1 MTLPKVAVIDL
12 VMPKMDGI
20 AATAELQAKM
30 PKVKVLI
37 LTSFGTSEEVSR
49 VLAAGAC
56 GVMLISPEMLKGL
69 HVSPG
74 FQTVPRAH
82 NSACQ
87 YKTLHLQSPL
97 TAFGTDV
104 ARAIPR
110 TSSPF
115 IFPTAQYQ

>member
-49 VLAAGAC
+49 ALAAGAC
-56 GVMLISPEMLKGL
+56 GVMLISPEILKGL
-69 HVSPG
+69 RSG
-74 FQTVPRAH
+74 KRI
-82 NSACQ
+82 
-87 YKTLHLQSPL
+87 
-97 TAFGTDV
+97 
-104 ARAIPR
+104 ARLPD
-110 TSSPF
+110 SSES
-115 IFPTAQYQ
+115 T